1 MGSLRSKGSD
11 SQDRLIFKEEF
22 IMYEDIITKG
32 SLVTTKNENG
42 EVCLLGKLEWHLNHK
57 DRELGIIKHS
67 HISIVFNNLECIKTM
82 EMFKSIKELSRD
94 TFECN
99 KKFYLINEEGIRIH
113 VSDDTLFKHFQ
124 KAIRHLFGFAIS
136 EMAENGV
143 SVKIN
148 ISTDEK

>member
-1 MGSLRSKGSD
+1 MVPLRGKGSE

-42 EVCLLGKLEWHLNHK
+42 EVCLLGKLEWHLNYK

-67 HISIVFNNLECIKTM
+67 HISIIFNRLECIEAM
-82 EMFKSIKELSRD
+82 EMFRIIKEIKRCI
-94 TFECN
+94 FEDNN
-99 KKFYLINEEGIRIH
+99 KKYYLINEDGIKIH
-113 VSDDTLFKHFQ
+113 VSDDTSFKHFQ
-124 KAIRHLFGFAIS
+124 KAIRNLFGFAIS

-148 ISTDEK
+148 VSTEK

>member
-1 MGSLRSKGSD
+1 
-11 SQDRLIFKEEF
+11 
-22 IMYEDIITKG
+22 MYDIITKG
-32 SLVTTKNENG
+32 GLTTTENENR
-42 EVCLLGKLEWHLNHK
+42 EVCLLGKLEWHLNYEDK
-57 DRELGIIKHS
+57 RELGIVKHS
-67 HISIVFNNLECIKTM
+67 HVTIVFNNLECIKTM

-99 KKFYLINEEGIRIH
+99 KKFYLINENGIRIH
-113 VSDDTLFKHFQ
+113 VSEDTLFRHFQ

-148 ISTDEK
+148 ISTDK

>member
-1 MGSLRSKGSD
+1 
-11 SQDRLIFKEEF
+11 
-22 IMYEDIITKG
+22 MYEDIITKG

-42 EVCLLGKLEWHLNHK
+42 VCLLGKLEWHLNHK

-82 EMFKSIKELSRD
+82 EIYRNIKEMRRSI
-94 TFECN
+94 FEDN
-99 KKFYLINEEGIRIH
+99 KKYYLINEADIKIH
-113 VSDDTLFKHFQ
+113 VSDDTSFKNFQ
-124 KAIRHLFGFAIS
+124 KAIRHLFGFAIA

-148 ISTDEK
+148 VSTDEK

>member
-1 MGSLRSKGSD
+1 
-11 SQDRLIFKEEF
+11 
-22 IMYEDIITKG
+22 MYDIITKG
-32 SLVTTKNENG
+32 GLTTTENENR
-42 EVCLLGKLEWHLNHK
+42 EVCLLGKLEWHLNYEDK
-57 DRELGIIKHS
+57 RELGIVKHS
-67 HISIVFNNLECIKTM
+67 HVTIVFNNLECIKVI

-113 VSDDTLFKHFQ
+113 VSDDTLFKNFQ

-148 ISTDEK
+148 VSTDEK

>member
-1 MGSLRSKGSD
+1 MGPLRGKGSE

-22 IMYEDIITKG
+22 IMYDIITKG
-32 SLVTTKNENG
+32 GLTTTENENR
-42 EVCLLGKLEWHLNHK
+42 EVCLLGKLEWHLNYEDK
-57 DRELGIIKHS
+57 RELGIVKHS
-67 HISIVFNNLECIKTM
+67 HVTIVFNNLECIKTM

-99 KKFYLINEEGIRIH
+99 KKFYLINENGIRIH
-113 VSDDTLFKHFQ
+113 VSEDTLFRHFQ

-148 ISTDEK
+148 ISTDK

>member
-1 MGSLRSKGSD
+1 MGPLRGKGSE

-42 EVCLLGKLEWHLNHK
+42 VCLLGKLEWHLNHK

-67 HISIVFNNLECIKTM
+67 HISIVFSNLECIKTM
-82 EMFKSIKELSRD
+82 EIYRNIKEMRRSI
-94 TFECN
+94 FEDN
-99 KKFYLINEEGIRIH
+99 KKYYLINEADIKIH
-113 VSDDTLFKHFQ
+113 VSDDTSFKNFQ
-124 KAIRHLFGFAIS
+124 KAIRHLFGFAIA

-143 SVKIN
+143 RVI
-148 ISTDEK
+148 IDVTTEE

>member
-1 MGSLRSKGSD
+1 
-11 SQDRLIFKEEF
+11 
-22 IMYEDIITKG
+22 MYEDIITKG

-57 DRELGIIKHS
+57 DREVGIIKHS
-67 HISIVFNNLECIKTM
+67 HVTIVFNRIECIKTM
-82 EMFKSIKELSRD
+82 EMFRNIKEMRRSI
-94 TFECN
+94 FEDN
-99 KKFYLINEEGIRIH
+99 KKYYLINEDGIKIH
-113 VSDDTLFKHFQ
+113 VSDDTNYKHFQ

-148 ISTDEK
+148 VSTDEK

>member
-1 MGSLRSKGSD
+1 MGPLRGKGSD

-32 SLVTTKNENG
+32 SLVTTKNEND

-67 HISIVFNNLECIKTM
+67 HISIVFNRLECIKTM
-82 EMFKSIKELSRD
+82 EMFRNIKEMRRCI
-94 TFECN
+94 FEDN
-99 KKFYLINEEGIRIH
+99 KKYYLINEDGIKIH
-113 VSDDTLFKHFQ
+113 VSDDTSFKHFQ

-143 SVKIN
+143 RVTLD
-148 ISTDEK
+148 ISTDNE

>member
-1 MGSLRSKGSD
+1 MGPLRSKGSD

-42 EVCLLGKLEWHLNHK
+42 VCLLGKLEWHLNHK

-82 EMFKSIKELSRD
+82 EIYRNIKEMRRSI
-94 TFECN
+94 FEDN
-99 KKFYLINEEGIRIH
+99 KKYYLINEADIKIH
-113 VSDDTLFKHFQ
+113 VSDDTSFKNFQ
-124 KAIRHLFGFAIS
+124 KAIRHLFGFAIA

-148 ISTDEK
+148 VSTDEK